1 VRKFKLG
8 LNPESPNPHKL
19 FLADYVD
26 RSTIQIPPTQPLDL
40 TVAPLVVQNPWLVG
54 GMVLNGPDPLAVAVL
69 MAVFGLDQ
77 ATAQA
82 IAATGLGCCFWAAAV
97 RRAALAAA
105 SVGRL
110 LWTSYADM
118 LKAALLGY
126 TSAGWDPKNSTP
138 SDLGTDPTQ
147 GFAFLKDTG
156 LWCSDGSYDKG
167 GIALA
172 VNWKDPGEMQIAYQL
187 TGGLMIGVQ
196 FPGAWED
203 ADLWDVTTSPIE
215 GGHEIPAISDV
226 KILPDGSIEID
237 SWGTKRVITA
247 AALTANCNQ
256 MTVVVAPDAFG
267 PNGKSVQGFDSEQML
282 ADAQAEVSQGA

>member
-1 VRKFKLG
+1 MRKFKLG

-19 FLADYVD
+19 FLAKYID
-26 RSTIQIPPTQPLDL
+26 RSTIQIPPTKPLDL
-40 TVAPLVVQNPWLVG
+40 STFAIGALSFL
-54 GMVLNGPDPLAVAVL
+54 MTAMFANGPDPLAPAS
-69 MAVFGLDQ
+69 
-77 ATAQA
+77 
-82 IAATGLGCCFWAAAV
+82 IAGSGVGDCFWAAAV
-97 RRAALAAA
+97 RRAAFAAA
-105 SVGRL
+105 SVGKV
-110 LWTSYADM
+110 LWTSQQDA

-126 TSAGWDPKNSTP
+126 ASTGFDINNP
-138 SDLGTDPTQ
+138 STTDNGTDPTQ
-147 GFAFLKDTG
+147 GFSFLQSTG
-156 LWCSDGSYDKG
+156 LWCSDGTYDKG
-167 GIALA
+167 GIALS
-172 VNWKDPGEMQIAYQL
+172 VNWNDPGEMQIAYQL

-247 AALTANCNQ
+247 AAVTANCNQ

-282 ADAQAEVSQGA
+282 ADAQAEVSN